1 MAISLKKWCKYSLSA
16 VAFASTLAFAS
27 YGAYA
32 QLIKAAGASFPEIL
46 FERYSTAY
54 EEETGAEFEY
64 KVIGSGGGIRKF
76 VEESINIGSTTLVP
90 TPIERNQVE
99 DGMLMIPTAGGAVAV
114 VYNLQDVTTDVRLS
128 REKLAQIFTGEISN
142 WRQVNPRLPNR
153 EIQVVVRSD
162 DSGTT
167 FILTKYLRQIT
178 NGKVAARRNSNW
190 DFDIF
195 AERPQDSGVAAEVRR
210 IDGAIGYVQASYA
223 LQNNLPVARLQNL
236 AGNYVNPTVEETKK
250 ALGELEF
257 NEDLTTTQIS
267 DPATGYPLVGLT
279 WLLIYKN
286 YPNQD
291 LLDSTQDFITW
302 VLTRGQEF
310 NEELNYTKIPEDVAE
325 RALETINNELEV
337 R

>member
-16 VAFASTLAFAS
+16 TAVASTLVFVS
-27 YGAYA
+27 SGAYA
-32 QLIKAAGASFPEIL
+32 QLIKAAGASFPQIL
-46 FERYSTAY
+46 FERYSTEY
-54 EEETGAEFEY
+54 EQETGAEFEY

-76 VEESINIGSTTLVP
+76 VEDSINIGSTTLVP

-114 VYNLQDVTTDVRLS
+114 VYNLQNVTTDVRLS
-128 REKLAQIFTGEISN
+128 RETLAQIFTGEISN
-142 WRQVNPRLPNR
+142 WRQVSPRLPNR

-162 DSGTT
+162 DSGTS

-178 NGKVAARRNSNW
+178 EGRVAASRNPNW
-190 DFDIF
+190 GFDIF

-223 LQNNLPVARLQNL
+223 LRNNLPVARLENL

-257 NEDLTTTQIS
+257 NDDLTTTQID
-267 DPATGYPLVGLT
+267 DPESGYPLVGLT
-279 WLLIYKN
+279 WLLIYKK
-286 YPNQD
+286 YPNQS
-291 LLDSTQDFITW
+291 LLDSTENFITW

-325 RALETINNELEV
+325 RALETIKSELRV

>member
-16 VAFASTLAFAS
+16 AAVASTLAFAS
-27 YGAYA
+27 HGAYA

-46 FERYSTAY
+46 FERYSTEY

-90 TPIERNQVE
+90 TPIERNQVD

-114 VYNLQDVTTDVRLS
+114 VYNLQNVTTDVRLS

-167 FILTKYLRQIT
+167 FILTKYLREIT
-178 NGKVAARRNSNW
+178 NGEVAASRNPNW
-190 DFDIF
+190 DFDVF

-223 LQNNLPVARLQNL
+223 LRNNLPVARLENL

-267 DPATGYPLVGLT
+267 DPAAGYPLVGLT
-279 WLLIYKN
+279 WLLIYKK

-291 LLDSTQDFITW
+291 LLDSTQNFITW

-325 RALETINNELEV
+325 RALETINNELGI